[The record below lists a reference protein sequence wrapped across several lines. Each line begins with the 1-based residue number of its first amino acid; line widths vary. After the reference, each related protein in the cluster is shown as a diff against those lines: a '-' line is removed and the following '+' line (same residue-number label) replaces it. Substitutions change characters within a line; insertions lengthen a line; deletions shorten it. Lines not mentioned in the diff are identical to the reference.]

1 MVCEPPARFVA
12 CCNVVMRLDFGGD
25 LGVGLTG
32 LVRFAVVGLV
42 GLLAGIGFALLVAPL
57 QSHGVRD
64 LLGPWWSATAALAPW
79 RREPGTFARGGLIVV
94 TSVLALVGAWLTGTW
109 LVARERLRPGAVA
122 AVAALWCVP
131 FALVPPILS
140 KDAYAYLA
148 QGAVA
153 GVGGSPYRSPLAVLG
168 ATSPLLRAVDPL
180 YRDQVSPYGPL
191 ALRLLQASLW
201 VGRGDGVAALIFL
214 RAVTV
219 LGIAVTVW
227 CGWRLAPPERRALT
241 VWLLAASPLVLL
253 HLVGGMH
260 LEALLGASLGVALL
274 LHARGSTRAA
284 VVVVVVAAA
293 VKLPAVVA
301 LPALLLDARRA
312 GGWMG
317 LGRHLAVGVT
327 TAGALI
333 GLLQPDPF
341 GWVLALKGTLHVWNP
356 ISLPSVAAL
365 AWATLAGGSPL
376 TWLGGLR
383 ILSAATGLL
392 WAGYLCLT
400 AGRRSTAST
409 AGFLLA
415 AVTLTS
421 PVLWPWYVAPAVVC
435 LVLAGGAR
443 HMLVATGLSVGA
455 ALTALPMPVIQM
467 QRVSAAAEVA
477 VLVSVVG
484 LLARGRGRRDGS
496 ALESG
501 RSHIRA

>member
-1 MVCEPPARFVA
+1 MVVRV
-12 CCNVVMRLDFGGD
+12 DFD
-25 LGVGLTG
+25 RHLGVGSAG
-32 LVRFAVVGLV
+32 PVRFAVVGVV
-42 GLLAGIGFALLVAPL
+42 GLSAGIWFVLLAAPQ
-57 QSHGVRD
+57 QSHGARD
-64 LLGPWWSATAALAPW
+64 LLGPWWSATSALAPW
-79 RREPGTFARGGLIVV
+79 REPRTFARGGLIVV
-94 TSVLALVGAWLTGTW
+94 TAVLTLAGAWLTGSW

-148 QGAVA
+148 QGAAA
-153 GVGGSPYRSPLAVLG
+153 GTGGSPYRSPLAGLG
-168 ATSPLLRAVDPL
+168 ATSPLLSAVDPL
-180 YRDQVSPYGPL
+180 YRNQVSPYGPL

-201 VGRGDGVAALIFL
+201 VGRGDGAAALIFL
-214 RAVTV
+214 RVVMVLAVAVT
-219 LGIAVTVW
+219 AW
-227 CGWRLAPPERRALT
+227 CGWRLAPPQRRALT

-253 HLVGGMH
+253 QLVGGVH
-260 LEALLGASLGVALL
+260 LEALLGALLGVALL
-274 LHARGSTRAA
+274 LHARGSTRLA

-312 GGWMG
+312 GGWIG
-317 LGRHLAVGVT
+317 LGRHLAVGVG
-327 TAGALI
+327 TAGALT

-341 GWVLALKGTLHVWNP
+341 GWVVALKGTLQVWNP

-365 AWATLAGGSPL
+365 AWATLAGGSPT
-376 TWLGGLR
+376 TWLAELR
-383 ILSAATGLL
+383 LLSSATGLL

-400 AGRRSTAST
+400 AGRRSTAAT

-415 AVTLTS
+415 AVTLTG

-443 HMLVATGLSVGA
+443 HVLAATGLAVGA

-467 QRVSAAAEVA
+467 QRVSAAAEAA

-484 LLARGRGRRDGS
+484 LLARERRRSDKSSLQSGHVQIGGS
-496 ALESG
+496 ERRLLS
-501 RSHIRA
+501 